1 MAVDAPSPNA
11 AEISKAIDQCDE
23 GTLRHILQ
31 KVIRKVPECR
41 RKIAE
46 DMGLTAELYQV
57 SEEER
62 QKAIADQYSE
72 MKTSTKNES
81 SASDAVDFCERAK
94 FVPMRLTYDERKYL
108 RLIDATMHVSHYTDH
123 MDTAM
128 NANANTARKL
138 ASKGPEWVTSP
149 EQLLVGHIR
158 MFLDAGFQQD
168 SEDDVISE
176 TIDSEDEVYLDGHL
190 PSERGAAGAGSRKPK
205 ALQADSEESDCD
217 DAEVERRRRLAGR
230 TDILGLDG
238 FALFCLI
245 WVITTGVLFSL
256 LYFTIFARD
265 RNFFHPLVQRN
276 RVGKFFHGGVA
287 AVLEL

>member
-1 MAVDAPSPNA
+1 EIPPARIFFARFPQMEAMAVDAPSPNA

-72 MKTSTKNES
+72 MKTSAKNES

-138 ASKGPEWVTSP
+138 ALQMKQLCAVLTGMQVSHNYEQGQ
-149 EQLLVGHIR
+149 QLLQSREFSTRGP
-158 MFLDAGFQQD
+158 FFQ
-168 SEDDVISE
+168 
-176 TIDSEDEVYLDGHL
+176 T
-190 PSERGAAGAGSRKPK
+190 
-205 ALQADSEESDCD
+205 
-217 DAEVERRRRLAGR
+217 
-230 TDILGLDG
+230 
-238 FALFCLI
+238 
-245 WVITTGVLFSL
+245 
-256 LYFTIFARD
+256 
-265 RNFFHPLVQRN
+265 
-276 RVGKFFHGGVA
+276 
-287 AVLEL
+287 VLEIGRRYKILNPERMRDSYGKLMYFLQ